1 MAEKNGHH
9 AGGPDTSCAADASPA
24 VRQTV
29 STLSPFVEA
38 DPWAGLKSFTRARIA
53 LGRAGS
59 SIPTAEVLNF
69 GYAHAAA
76 RDAVHIPLD
85 TAALEQQ
92 LGQAGFDT
100 LQLQSAAPDRHTYLL
115 RPDLGRKLA
124 EDSASMLAAHPL
136 KDFDLLLLVGDGLSS
151 LAVKN
156 HALPLLE
163 EIRRIATPAWNIAPI
178 VIATQARVALSDEV
192 GFLLRARVVLMLIG
206 ERPGLSSPDS
216 LGLYLTYQ
224 PRPGRQDSERNCISN
239 VRPEGLNYA
248 AAAAKA
254 VWLVREAFA
263 TGLSGI
269 ALKDQSDIATIAND
283 HIETASLKQ
292 S

>member
-1 MAEKNGHH
+1 MAENDGHH
-9 AGGPDTSCAADASPA
+9 AGGPHPAGSADASLA
-24 VRQTV
+24 LRQTAGTPGPLV
-29 STLSPFVEA
+29 QA
-38 DPWAGLKSFTRARIA
+38 DPWGQLKAYTRARIA

-85 TAALEQQ
+85 TSALEQQ
-92 LGQAGFDT
+92 LREAGFDT
-100 LQLQSAAPDRHTYLL
+100 LQVQSAAADRHTYLL

-124 EDSASMLAAHPL
+124 EDSAAALAAYPR
-136 KDFDLLLLVGDGLSS
+136 KDFDLLLLIGDGLSS

-156 HALPLLE
+156 HALPLLA
-163 EIRRIATPAWNIAPI
+163 EIRRIAPPEWNIAPI

-192 GFLLRARVVLMLIG
+192 GALLRARVVLMLVG

-216 LGLYLTYQ
+216 LGLYLTYE

-239 VRPEGLNYA
+239 VRPEGLNYP

-254 VWLVREAFA
+254 VWLVREAM
-263 TGLSGI
+263 TLKLSGI
-269 ALKDQSDIATIAND
+269 ALKDQSDVATITGS
-283 HIETASLKQ
+283 TATALPD
-292 S
+292 